1 MFKKLISLILIL
13 AIVSACS
20 CLLSACDSQPTSYT
34 LTLVTSSA
42 DNNSE
47 VKYPYTINWD
57 NNVFLTHPAVF
68 SQTIARTTMI
78 LSASAYDSELVM
90 QNLEALNF
98 SQKAKF
104 NYQSDYTDEL
114 VGVAMASKI
123 IDDTPVVLVVL
134 RGTYE
139 QEWYSNFDIGAEIK
153 STLTHNGFYNASQF
167 VLDKINMYTQNY
179 SIDKENARFVV
190 TGHSRGGAV
199 ANLVAKSLIDR
210 YSSDKVYA
218 YTFATPN
225 TTTSPDATAQKYS
238 SIFNFINPQDF
249 ICHIP
254 LNKWGFTKYG
264 TTITFDTGSADS
276 NKKETIGTVSAYYQK
291 YTNSPLKS
299 FDGTK
304 SIIGFIESAYKLAPT
319 VDDYYN
325 KKHEISGL
333 SLSLYD
339 YMMTVSYL
347 INNEN
352 VLANGL
358 IMLGSDSSVFEPIT
372 TFLLSGMNTDATM
385 SELDFDNSLIAY
397 AHMPQTYL
405 AWLDTYIQNM

>member
-1 MFKKLISLILIL
+1 MFKKTISLILIL
-13 AIVSACS
+13 ALVSICCAV
-20 CLLSACDSQPTSYT
+20 LSACESQPTSYT
-34 LTLVTSSA
+34 LTLVSSA
-42 DNNSE
+42 DSGVHE
-47 VKYPYTINWD
+47 VRYPYTINWD

-68 SQTIARTTMI
+68 SQTIARTSMI

-104 NYQSDYTDEL
+104 NYQSDYKDEL
-114 VGVAMASKI
+114 VGVAIASKI
-123 IDDTPVVLVVL
+123 IDDTPVVMVVL

-139 QEWYSNFDIGAEIK
+139 QEWYSNFDIGADIK
-153 STLTHNGFYNASQF
+153 STLTHNGFNNASQF
-167 VLDKINMYTQNY
+167 VLDKINMYIQNY

-190 TGHSRGGAV
+190 TGHSRGGAI

-210 YSSDKVYA
+210 YSSDKIYA

-264 TTITFDTGSADS
+264 TTITFDTGSADNNS
-276 NKKETIGTVSAYYQK
+276 DIINTVSNYYQK

-304 SIIGFIESAYKLAPT
+304 SIAGFIDSAYKLAPT

-325 KKHEISGL
+325 KKYEISGL

-372 TFLLSGMNTDATM
+372 TFLLSGMNSDNAL